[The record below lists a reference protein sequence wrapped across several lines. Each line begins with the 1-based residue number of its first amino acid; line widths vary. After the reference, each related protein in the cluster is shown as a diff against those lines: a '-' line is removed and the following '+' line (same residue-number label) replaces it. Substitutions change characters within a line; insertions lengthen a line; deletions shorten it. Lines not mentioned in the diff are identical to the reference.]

1 MRQVSRLA
9 HRARLA
15 PRGRPKPRWLRPVQL
30 TAAALAAV
38 ATLGFGVH
46 TLYRLGILG
55 DALAAAQ
62 MRLLELS
69 GRAGLVVEHI
79 YAEGRERTSAME
91 IIRSLESYQ
100 DSFILTVDTNA
111 VKERLEGLP
120 WVRQATVTRQLPT
133 TLLVRIEEHRP
144 LALWVHDG
152 RRRLIGQDGEV
163 VPVRDVGRFRR
174 LPVLRGAGA
183 PSRAPELFEQLAAE
197 PDLAQRLTQA
207 TLVGERRWN
216 VWLDHR
222 IEVRLPETGA
232 EEAWRFLGKQ
242 QRETALLSRAIEAID
257 LRNPSWL
264 VLRLMDEKAPAPEQ
278 GA

>member
-30 TAAALAAV
+30 TGAALATAAMV
-38 ATLGFGVH
+38 GFGIH
-46 TLYRLGILG
+46 TLYRLGIIG
-55 DALAAAQ
+55 DAWAATQ

-79 YAEGRERTSAME
+79 YAEGRERTGAME
-91 IIRSLESYQ
+91 IIQSLESYQ
-100 DSFILTVDTNA
+100 DSFILAVDTTA

-120 WVRQATVTRQLPT
+120 WVREATVTRQFPT

-163 VPVRDVGRFRR
+163 VPVGDLGRFRT

-183 PSRAPELFEQLAAE
+183 PGRARELFEQLAAE
-197 PDLAQRLTQA
+197 PDLARRLTQA

-232 EEAWRFLGKQ
+232 EEAWRFLGRR

-264 VLRLMDEKAPAPEQ
+264 VLRLMDETPTAPGQ
-278 GA
+278 GV